1 MKSLDKV
8 SDEELESAFQ
18 KRFRINVGE
27 AIKGSENVAKNLM
40 TYLGGRL
47 TRECFVVVFLNNRN
61 QVLSTEILFEGT
73 LTSSAVYPRE
83 IIKRIVELNAAAI
96 IISHNHPSGNLT
108 PSVDDI
114 KITKKIKEACQT
126 IDVNLH
132 DHVIITPG
140 GGYTSMADQGLM

>member
-61 QVLSTEILFEGT
+61 QILSTEILFEGT

>member
-1 MKSLDKV
+1 MTSLDKV

-18 KRFRINVGE
+18 KRFRVSVGE
-27 AIKGSENVAKNLM
+27 AIKGSDHVAKHLM

-61 QVLSTEILFEGT
+61 QILSTEILFEGT

-108 PSVDDI
+108 ASTDDI

>member
-108 PSVDDI
+108 ASTDDI

>member
-108 PSVDDI
+108 ASSDDI
-114 KITKKIKEACQT
+114 KITKKIKEACST
-126 IDVNLH
+126 IDVSLH